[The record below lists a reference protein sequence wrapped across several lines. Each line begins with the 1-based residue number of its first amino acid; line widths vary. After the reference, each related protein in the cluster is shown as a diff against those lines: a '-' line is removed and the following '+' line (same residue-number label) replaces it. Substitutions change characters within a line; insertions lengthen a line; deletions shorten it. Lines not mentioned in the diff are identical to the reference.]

1 MKKKVFTRPLT
12 IAFSEEVYSQIKGI
26 TEKSG
31 ISMGEWVRGAI
42 EKALSEKGDNS
53 HE

>member
-31 ISMGEWVRGAI
+31 ISMGEWVRAAI
-42 EKALSEKGDNS
+42 EKALSERGENS